1 MEIYVADAHALVWF
15 IAEDARLS
23 ERAEHLLERAE
34 QAKVQVL
41 VPTLV
46 LAEITHIAKKKTVKV
61 GIDEVWKRIEQGD
74 GFAVVPFDVVIFRTM
89 LQLPDE
95 WELHDRIIGATAQYY
110 KAKLITKDEVLS
122 DAQELETV
130 W

>member
-1 MEIYVADAHALVWF
+1 M
-15 IAEDARLS
+15 
-23 ERAEHLLERAE
+23 
-34 QAKVQVL
+34 QVL